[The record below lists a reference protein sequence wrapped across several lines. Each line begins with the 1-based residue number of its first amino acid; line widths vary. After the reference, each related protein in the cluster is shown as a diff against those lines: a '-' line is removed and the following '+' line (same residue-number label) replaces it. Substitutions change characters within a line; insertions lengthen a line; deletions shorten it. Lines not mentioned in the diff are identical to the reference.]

1 MNVEEGESEA
11 GGEGAGATSPEG
23 AGGWGEFARGVR
35 VSVCSGEAGKRSG
48 EEGERKKRSQKMRS
62 QKMAEEVV
70 CSPSLSS
77 RNAAPPET
85 QTHSEKSFTTYRH
98 LTSINQSTCTEYKKV
113 HTSSPA

>member
-1 MNVEEGESEA
+1 MEEGGSEA

-48 EEGERKKRSQKMRS
+48 EEGERKRRS

-70 CSPSLSS
+70 CCPSLSS
-77 RNAAPPET
+77 RNAALSET
-85 QTHSEKSFTTYRH
+85 QTHSEKSFTTNRH
-98 LTSINQSTCTEYKKV
+98 LTSIN
-113 HTSSPA
+113 